1 MKSLVFFWFQT
12 DEKASHDKNLNRL
25 HLALHAIRRDNTHDL
40 FVRIITPIE
49 SDRLEDAEK
58 RLDRFAFQFE
68 QTLKMFLAEKQSDGR
83 EDSY

>member
-40 FVRIITPIE
+40 FVRVITPIE

-58 RLDRFAFQFE
+58 RLEEFVFQFE
-68 QTLKMFLAEKQSDGR
+68 QALKVFLIEKQYIGKL
-83 EDSY
+83 